1 MKERYS
7 SKSGEKKHEK
17 IMVKDLA
24 VSEIELTKIYNGDI
38 ANKIEEY
45 FNTLKEKG
53 WEIGDYEVVHDQIN
67 GGLRMFRI
75 HFEVTLPKIVNIDD
89 FGRY

>member
-1 MKERYS
+1 MK
-7 SKSGEKKHEK
+7 K

-24 VSEIELTKIYNGDI
+24 VSEIDLTKIYNGDI